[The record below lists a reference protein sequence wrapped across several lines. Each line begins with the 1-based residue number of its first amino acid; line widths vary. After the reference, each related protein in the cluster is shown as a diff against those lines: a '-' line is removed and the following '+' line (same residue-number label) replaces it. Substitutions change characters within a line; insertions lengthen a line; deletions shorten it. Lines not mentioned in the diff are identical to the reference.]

1 MTWSLMHNVPIIL
14 DPVCFVFCNSNLPP
28 SLLWVFSS
36 VQSSSV
42 AQSCLTLCD
51 TMIHH
56 QLPES
61 RSCCWE
67 GFGAGGGGDARGWDG
82 WMASPT
88 RWEWVWVNSGSWWWT
103 ERPGVLQFMGSQRVG
118 HDWATELNWT
128 EPNPCPLS
136 QWCHPAISSPVVP
149 FSSCLQS
156 FPTSGSFQMSQ
167 LFTSGGQIIGVSAST
182 SVLPMNTQGYFCLII
197 NLLTSGTK
205 IWKE

>member
-14 DPVCFVFCNSNLPP
+14 DPVCFVFCTSNLPP

-51 TMIHH
+51 PMIHH

-67 GFGAGGGGDARGWDG
+67 RFGAGGGGDTRGWDG

-88 RWEWVWVNSGSWWWT
+88 RWAWVWVNSGSWWWT

-118 HDWATELNWT
+118 HDWATELYWT
-128 EPNPCPLS
+128 ELNQTHVHWVSDAIQPSHPPSSPSPPACNLS
-136 QWCHPAISSPVVP
+136 QHQGLFKWVSSSHQVAKLLE
-149 FSSCLQS
+149 FQLQHQS
-156 FPTSGSFQMSQ
+156 FQWTPRDIF
-167 LFTSGGQIIGVSAST
+167 A
-182 SVLPMNTQGYFCLII
+182 
-197 NLLTSGTK
+197 LL
-205 IWKE
+205 